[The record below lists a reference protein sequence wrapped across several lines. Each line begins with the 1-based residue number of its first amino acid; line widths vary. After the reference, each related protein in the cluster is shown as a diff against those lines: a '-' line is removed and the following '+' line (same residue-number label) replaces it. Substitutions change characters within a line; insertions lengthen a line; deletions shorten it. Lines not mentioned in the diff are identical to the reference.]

1 MDRNNYSLRQRISE
15 TLNEKCY
22 ISCDCKYSCTVTIF
36 FIQFMGN
43 TSVVFRKS
51 LCSVKKQFILIL
63 ELPCKIVQSSKY
75 LIMAK
80 KNKDRYLNIFF
91 SFGQGQCLGADRTVK
106 LLAAQ
111 IPGSC
116 RREIWREYHCL
127 HCRYTYLLVS
137 PGMWFAFSFSFQC
150 FYEWLVSVQRI
161 FFSKFNCFF
170 CDDF

>member
-91 SFGQGQCLGADRTVK
+91 SFMMNKMPSFVFLGYLGHETLASDTFPMGVV
-106 LLAAQ
+106 LLEM
-111 IPGSC
+111 S
-116 RREIWREYHCL
+116 
-127 HCRYTYLLVS
+127 
-137 PGMWFAFSFSFQC
+137 
-150 FYEWLVSVQRI
+150 
-161 FFSKFNCFF
+161 
-170 CDDF
+170 